1 MEQCKIHMS
10 YHRKEVSMK
19 SKKLNISNK
28 KIIIL
33 LISLLVI
40 IVIFLLIIV
49 FNNKED
55 KEKIKIVNYKEAEKL
70 YQESNNKCT
79 DIQDEND
86 SLLLYL
92 IFSKLDKESK
102 LSDSISYDEYE
113 NTAKTILKTDDIPQ
127 TINNYLYDG
136 YSYTL
141 NNDEITREKSECEE
155 KYVSKIYGY
164 SNNNNT
170 LSLYISSGYVK
181 DGKVYNLN
189 GDEIGDYDK
198 DTINKIL
205 DSGTIKIYDYKNE
218 NGKYILDSINSD

>member
-1 MEQCKIHMS
+1 
-10 YHRKEVSMK
+10 MK
-19 SKKLNISNK
+19 NKKLNISNK
-28 KIIIL
+28 KRIIL

-40 IVIFLLIIV
+40 IVVSLLIVIV

-102 LSDSISYDEYE
+102 LSDSIPYDEYK
-113 NTAKTILKTDDIPQ
+113 NIAKTILKTEDIPKN
-127 TINNYLYDG
+127 INNYLYDG

-141 NNDEITREKSECEE
+141 EENKITREKTECTE

-164 SNNNNT
+164 SNNNDI
-170 LSLYISSGYVK
+170 LSLYISSGYIK
-181 DGKVYNLN
+181 DGKVYNLE
-189 GDEIGDYDK
+189 DIEIGDYDK
-198 DTINKIL
+198 NKINKIL
-205 DSGTIKIYDYKNE
+205 DSGTIKIYNYKNE
-218 NGKYILDSINSD
+218 NGNYILDNISSD

>member
-1 MEQCKIHMS
+1 MS
-10 YHRKEVSMK
+10 YHRKDASMK
-19 SKKLNISNK
+19 NKKLNNK
-28 KIIIL
+28 KKLIIFIGILIII
-33 LISLLVI
+33 I
-40 IVIFLLIIV
+40 IVVLIIV
-49 FNNKED
+49 LNNQDKE
-55 KEKIKIVNYKEAEKL
+55 EKIKIVNYKEAEKL

-102 LSDSISYDEYE
+102 LTDSIPYDEYE
-113 NTAKTILKTDDIPQ
+113 NIAKTILKTDDIPAK
-127 TINNYLYDG
+127 INNYLYDG

-141 NNDEITREKSECEE
+141 EENKITREKTECTE

-164 SNNNNT
+164 SNNNDT

-181 DGKVYNLN
+181 EGKVYNLS
-189 GDEIGDYDK
+189 DVEIGNYDK

-205 DSGTIKIYDYKNE
+205 DDGTIKIYNCKNK
-218 NGKYILDSINSD
+218 NGSYILDSISSG

>member
-1 MEQCKIHMS
+1 MS
-10 YHRKEVSMK
+10 YHRKDESMK
-19 SKKLNISNK
+19 NKKLNISNK
-28 KIIIL
+28 KRIIL
-33 LISLLVI
+33 LVSLLVI
-40 IVIFLLIIV
+40 IVISLLIIV

-55 KEKIKIVNYKEAEKL
+55 KEKIEIVNYKEAEKL

-102 LSDSISYDEYE
+102 LSDSIPYDEYE
-113 NTAKTILKTDDIPQ
+113 NIAKTILKTDDIPSK
-127 TINNYLYDG
+127 INNYLYDG

-141 NNDEITREKSECEE
+141 EENKITRTKTECTE

-181 DGKVYNLN
+181 DGKVYNLE
-189 GDEIGDYDK
+189 DIEIGDYDK

-205 DSGTIKIYDYKNE
+205 DSGTIKIYNYKNE

>member
-1 MEQCKIHMS
+1 M
-10 YHRKEVSMK
+10 HREYKRR
-19 SKKLNISNK
+19 

-40 IVIFLLIIV
+40 IVISLLIIV

-102 LSDSISYDEYE
+102 LTDSIPYDEYE
-113 NTAKTILKTDDIPQ
+113 NKAKTILKTDDIPSK
-127 TINNYLYDG
+127 INNYLYDG

-141 NNDEITREKSECEE
+141 NNNEITRTKTECEE

-164 SNNNNT
+164 SNDNNT
-170 LSLYISSGYVK
+170 LSLYISSGYIK
-181 DGKVYNLN
+181 NGKVYNLE
-189 GDEIGDYDK
+189 DIEIGDYDK
-198 DTINKIL
+198 NKINKTL
-205 DSGTIKIYDYKNE
+205 DSGTIKIYNYKNE
-218 NGKYILDSINSD
+218 NGKYILDSINYD

>member
-1 MEQCKIHMS
+1 M
-10 YHRKEVSMK
+10 
-19 SKKLNISNK
+19 KKLNISNK
-28 KIIIL
+28 KRIIL
-33 LISLLVI
+33 LISLLVT
-40 IVIFLLIIV
+40 IVISLLIIV

-102 LSDSISYDEYE
+102 LSDSIPYEEYE
-113 NTAKTILKTDDIPQ
+113 NTTKTILKTDDIPAK
-127 TINNYLYDG
+127 INNYLYDG

-141 NNDEITREKSECEE
+141 NDNKITREKTDCEE

-198 DTINKIL
+198 DTINKTL
-205 DSGTIKIYDYKNE
+205 DSGTIKIYNYKNE
-218 NGKYILDSINSD
+218 NGSYILNSISSD

>member
-1 MEQCKIHMS
+1 M
-10 YHRKEVSMK
+10 HREYKRR
-19 SKKLNISNK
+19 

-40 IVIFLLIIV
+40 IVISLLIIV

-102 LSDSISYDEYE
+102 LSNSIPYDEYK
-113 NTAKTILKTDDIPQ
+113 NIAKTILKTDDIPAK
-127 TINNYLYDG
+127 INNYLYDG

-141 NNDEITREKSECEE
+141 EDNKITREKSECEE

-164 SNNNNT
+164 SNNNDT

-181 DGKVYNLN
+181 DGKVYNLE
-189 GDEIGDYDK
+189 DIEIGNYDK

-205 DSGTIKIYDYKNE
+205 DSGTIKIYNYQNKN
-218 NGKYILDSINSD
+218 GSYILDSINSE

>member
-1 MEQCKIHMS
+1 
-10 YHRKEVSMK
+10 MK
-19 SKKLNISNK
+19 NKKLNISNK
-28 KIIIL
+28 KRIIL
-33 LISLLVI
+33 LVSLLVI
-40 IVIFLLIIV
+40 IVISLLIIV

-55 KEKIKIVNYKEAEKL
+55 KEKIEIVNYKEAEKL

-86 SLLLYL
+86 RLLLYL

-102 LSDSISYDEYE
+102 LSDSIPYDEYE
-113 NTAKTILKTDDIPQ
+113 NIAKTILKTDDIPQ

-141 NNDEITREKSECEE
+141 NNDEITREKTECEE

-205 DSGTIKIYDYKNE
+205 DSGTIKIYNYKNE
-218 NGKYILDSINSD
+218 NGKYILDNINSD

>member
-1 MEQCKIHMS
+1 
-10 YHRKEVSMK
+10 MK
-19 SKKLNISNK
+19 NKKLNISNK
-28 KIIIL
+28 KRIIL

-40 IVIFLLIIV
+40 IVVSLLIVIV

-102 LSDSISYDEYE
+102 LTDNISYDEYE
-113 NTAKTILKTDDIPQ
+113 NIAKTILKTDDIPSK
-127 TINNYLYDG
+127 INNYLYDG

-141 NNDEITREKSECEE
+141 EENKITREKTECTE

-164 SNNNNT
+164 SNNNDI
-170 LSLYISSGYVK
+170 LSLYISSGYIK
-181 DGKVYNLN
+181 DGKVYNLE
-189 GDEIGDYDK
+189 DIEIGDYDK
-198 DTINKIL
+198 NKINKIL
-205 DSGTIKIYDYKNE
+205 DSGTIKIYNYKNE
-218 NGKYILDSINSD
+218 NGKYILDNISSD

>member
-1 MEQCKIHMS
+1 
-10 YHRKEVSMK
+10 MK
-19 SKKLNISNK
+19 NKKLNISNK
-28 KIIIL
+28 KRIIL
-33 LISLLVI
+33 LISLFVI
-40 IVIFLLIIV
+40 IVISLLIIV
-49 FNNKED
+49 FNNNQNKE
-55 KEKIKIVNYKEAEKL
+55 EKIKIVNYKEAEKL

-79 DIQDEND
+79 NIQDEND

-92 IFSKLDKESK
+92 IFSKLDKDNK
-102 LSDSISYDEYE
+102 LSNSISYEEYE

-141 NNDEITREKSECEE
+141 NNDEITREKTECEE

-181 DGKVYNLN
+181 DGKVYNLE
-189 GDEIGDYDK
+189 DIEIGDYDK

-205 DSGTIKIYDYKNE
+205 DSGTIKIYNYKNE
-218 NGKYILDSINSD
+218 NGKYILDNINSD

>member
-1 MEQCKIHMS
+1 
-10 YHRKEVSMK
+10 MK
-19 SKKLNISNK
+19 NKKLNISNK
-28 KIIIL
+28 KRIIL

-40 IVIFLLIIV
+40 IVISLLIVI
-49 FNNKED
+49 FNNNQNKE
-55 KEKIKIVNYKEAEKL
+55 EKIEIVNYKDAEKL
-70 YQESNNKCT
+70 YQTSDNKCT
-79 DIQDEND
+79 DITDEND

-92 IFSKLDKESK
+92 IFSNMDKDNK
-102 LSDSISYDEYE
+102 LSDNISYEEYE

-141 NNDEITREKSECEE
+141 NNDEIIREKSECEE

-164 SNNNNT
+164 SNNNDT

-181 DGKVYNLN
+181 DGKVYNLS

-205 DSGTIKIYDYKNE
+205 DDGTIKIYNYQNKNG
-218 NGKYILDSINSD
+218 NYILDNISSD

>member
-1 MEQCKIHMS
+1 
-10 YHRKEVSMK
+10 MK

-28 KIIIL
+28 KRIIL
-33 LISLLVI
+33 IISILVI
-40 IVIFLLIIV
+40 IVISLLIVIV

-102 LSDSISYDEYE
+102 LSDSIPYDEYE
-113 NTAKTILKTDDIPQ
+113 NIAKTILKTDDIPSK
-127 TINNYLYDG
+127 INNYLYDG

-141 NNDEITREKSECEE
+141 EENKITRTKTECEE

-164 SNNNNT
+164 SNDNNT

-181 DGKVYNLN
+181 EEKVYNLE
-189 GDEIGDYDK
+189 DIEIGDYEK
-198 DTINKIL
+198 NKINKIL
-205 DSGTIKIYDYKNE
+205 DDGTIKIYNYQNKNG
-218 NGKYILDSINSD
+218 NYILDNISSD

>member
-1 MEQCKIHMS
+1 
-10 YHRKEVSMK
+10 MK
-19 SKKLNISNK
+19 NKKLNNK
-28 KIIIL
+28 KKLILFVGILII
-33 LISLLVI
+33 I
-40 IVIFLLIIV
+40 IVIVLIIV
-49 FNNKED
+49 FNNQD

-102 LSDSISYDEYE
+102 LSDSIPYDEYE
-113 NTAKTILKTDDIPQ
+113 NAAKTILKTDDIPAV
-127 TINNYLYDG
+127 INNYLYDG

-141 NNDEITREKSECEE
+141 EENKITREKSECTE

-164 SNNNNT
+164 SNNNDT

-181 DGKVYNLN
+181 DGKVYNLE
-189 GDEIGDYDK
+189 DIEIGNYDK

-205 DSGTIKIYDYKNE
+205 DSGTIKIYNYQNKN
-218 NGKYILDSINSD
+218 GSYILDSINSD

>member
-1 MEQCKIHMS
+1 
-10 YHRKEVSMK
+10 MK

-28 KIIIL
+28 KRIIL

-40 IVIFLLIIV
+40 IVISLLIVIV

-102 LSDSISYDEYE
+102 LTDSIPYDEYE
-113 NTAKTILKTDDIPQ
+113 NKAKTILKTDDIPSK
-127 TINNYLYDG
+127 INNYLYDG

-141 NNDEITREKSECEE
+141 NNNEITRTKTECEE

-164 SNNNNT
+164 SNDNNT
-170 LSLYISSGYVK
+170 LSLYISSGYIK
-181 DGKVYNLN
+181 NGKVYNLE
-189 GDEIGDYDK
+189 DIEIGDYDK
-198 DTINKIL
+198 NKINKIL
-205 DSGTIKIYDYKNE
+205 DSGTIKIYNYKNE
-218 NGKYILDSINSD
+218 NGSYILNSISSD

>member
-1 MEQCKIHMS
+1 MS

-19 SKKLNISNK
+19 SKKK
-28 KIIIL
+28 IIL
-33 LISLLVI
+33 LISLFVI
-40 IVIFLLIIV
+40 IVISLLIVIV
-49 FNNKED
+49 FNNKE
-55 KEKIKIVNYKEAEKL
+55 EKIKIVNYKEAESL

-102 LSDSISYDEYE
+102 LSDSIPYDEYE
-113 NTAKTILKTDDIPQ
+113 NAAKTILKIDDIPSS
-127 TINNYLYDG
+127 INNYLYDG

-141 NNDEITREKSECEE
+141 EDNKITREKTECTE

-164 SNNNNT
+164 SNDNDT

-181 DGKVYNLN
+181 EGKVYNLN
-189 GDEIGDYDK
+189 GVEIGDYDK
-198 DTINKIL
+198 DTINKTL
-205 DSGTIKIYDYKNE
+205 DSGTIKIYNYKNE
-218 NGKYILDSINSD
+218 NGNYILDNISSD